1 MSGRQ
6 RSLFEMSSSTRSRR
20 LALLAIVAAILVWR
34 EVEIRRHEDDL
45 DNWPRYDSP

>member
-6 RSLFEMSSSTRSRR
+6 RSLSAMSSSTRSRR

-34 EVEIRRHEDDL
+34 EVEIRRHEYDL
-45 DNWPRYDSP
+45 DNWPRHDSP